1 MLGVVFICM
10 LGNDPLQD
18 KRTNHSEDGVVRR
31 TSGET
36 RKHILDVASNH
47 FYWKGIH
54 ATGVD
59 VVAEAA
65 SVAPTSLYRA
75 FSSKDGLV
83 TAYIDHEDLK
93 FRAHFE
99 ASVMIDPDPRE
110 RILSVFR
117 AMSRE
122 LHPSV
127 CRGCSA
133 QMALAEYPDANS
145 KPHQRAKEIKDWLFG
160 RYRDLATSF
169 CAARAQHAD
178 PALLASQLFIV
189 HEGMM
194 AGALSGRSDRLAY
207 PGAALVETL
216 LDAMERSPSEFG
228 E

>member
-1 MLGVVFICM
+1 L
-10 LGNDPLQD
+10 
-18 KRTNHSEDGVVRR
+18 VRR

-36 RKHILDVASNH
+36 KAHILDVASSH

-65 SVAPTSLYRA
+65 GVAPTSLYRA

-93 FRAHFE
+93 FRANFE
-99 ASVMIDPDPRE
+99 AVVMSASGSRE

-133 QMALAEYPDANS
+133 QMALAEYPDVNS
-145 KPHQRAKEIKDWLFG
+145 NPHQRAKEIKDWLLE
-160 RYRDLATSF
+160 RYGDLATSF
-169 CAARAQHAD
+169 CADRAPHAD
-178 PALLASQLFIV
+178 PALLASQMFIV
-189 HEGMM
+189 HEGMI
-194 AGALSGRSDRLAY
+194 AGSLSGPSDRFAC

-216 LDAMERSPSEFG
+216 LDAVERSSS
-228 E
+228 